1 MEVEAKED
9 TIYSGSE
16 SGHDHCNGM
25 DNVMEMK
32 AGADDE
38 AGAVAASVSS
48 GNDSGQSLSNGI
60 AKRRR

>member
-16 SGHDHCNGM
+16 SGDDHCNGI
-25 DNVMEMK
+25 DSVMEMK
-32 AGADDE
+32 V
-38 AGAVAASVSS
+38 GAVAASVSS